1 MSDKEEGVAATT
13 IRDPQEL
20 PAVLTMK
27 HVQNILGICKPKAYE
42 LARQAG
48 FPVVK
53 LGKTLRVPREA
64 FLRWLEKQA
73 TGERDL

>member
-1 MSDKEEGVAATT
+1 VAATT

-27 HVQNILGICKPKAYE
+27 HVQDVLGICKPKAYE
-42 LARQAG
+42 LAHTVG

-53 LGKTLRVPREA
+53 LGRTFRVPREA
-64 FLRWLEKQA
+64 FLRWLDKQA
-73 TGERDL
+73 GDERSNAYDSQK